1 MVGELSCE
9 ETEELLRRYEVLKKQ
24 CASMHRRIMLSDGS
38 GSVSWMVLLRTG
50 VGGEHTRRHLD
61 FTFRV
66 DSTCGASWAGN
77 SCKDIKEGELP
88 PHLQAA
94 RERLVDALRRWHSGE
109 APWPEILGLEGE
121 FHCDDKICMW

>member
-1 MVGELSCE
+1 MVGDLSCE
-9 ETEELLRRYEVLKKQ
+9 EVEGLLHRYEVLKKR
-24 CASMHRRIMLSDGS
+24 CASMHRRITLSDGS
-38 GSVSWMVLLRTG
+38 GSVSWGILFRTG
-50 VGGEHTRRHLD
+50 TGAPRRLD

-77 SCKDIKEGELP
+77 SCKDVKEGELP
-88 PHLQAA
+88 PQLQAA
-94 RERLVDALRRWHSGE
+94 RKRLVDALRRWHSGE